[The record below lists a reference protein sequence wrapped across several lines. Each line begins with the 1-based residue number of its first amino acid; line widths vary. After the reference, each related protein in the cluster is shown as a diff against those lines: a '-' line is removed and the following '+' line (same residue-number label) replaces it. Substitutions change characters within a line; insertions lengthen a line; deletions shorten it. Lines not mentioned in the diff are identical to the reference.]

1 MLRGERTPKEPIH
14 VVTMGL
20 DRADPT
26 VEILTCAVGTARGRQ
41 GPRNV
46 MVALCEDSAGIS
58 NGEVMWALL

>member
-1 MLRGERTPKEPIH
+1 
-14 VVTMGL
+14 MGL